1 MQTYIIET
9 ATKTATWRVFR
20 SFTVLSELYEKVRSI
35 IFLCECFDEKQLMLL
50 FCDHKLKAHYA
61 KDVLV
66 FPAKKRFFVGGLFGG
81 KFSESDAGEQRRLE
95 LAKFINRAVKS
106 CSTPDAQEIVSTLEL
121 VLWEVDSKA

>member
-1 MQTYIIET
+1 LWE
-9 ATKTATWRVFR
+9 WFN
-20 SFTVLSELYEKVRSI
+20 
-35 IFLCECFDEKQLMLL
+35 EKQLILL
-50 FCDHKLKAHYA
+50 FSNQKLKAHYG

-106 CSTPDAQEIVSTLEL
+106 CSTPDAQELVSTLEMAL
-121 VLWEVDSKA
+121 LESQF